1 MFAGRSAVG
10 WAYNWESDNKGL
22 PSDIP
27 YIPTLWGSDSMW
39 TSIWDTNAKLAI
51 NNGAKWFFGPNE
63 PDMDSQANLSPSAAA
78 DLWRQYM
85 EPYAGQVGLVAP
97 AVTSTVS
104 DDTGDAAV
112 GAEWLKEFLE
122 ACSDC
127 TIDAVGQHWYGSYD
141 QVDSFKDTVNKA
153 IEVSGKPVWVNEIG
167 ADGSD
172 DQKAGFLE
180 EVMPWLDSNDQVL

>member
-1 MFAGRSAVG
+1 MFAGHSAVG

-39 TSIWDTNAKLAI
+39 TSIWDTNAKSAI

-63 PDMDSQANLSPSAAA
+63 PDYSEQANLSPDAAA

-97 AVTSTVS
+97 AVTSTVAPMMGS
-104 DDTGDAAV
+104 A
-112 GAEWLKEFLE
+112 WLE
-122 ACSDC
+122 AFLKSCSDC
-127 TIDAVGQHWYGSYD
+127 TIDAVGQHWYGSASD
-141 QVDSFKDTVNKA
+141 VQSFKDTVNKA
-153 IEVSGKPVWVNEIG
+153 IEVSGKGVWVNEIG
-167 ADGSD
+167 ADGTD
-172 DQKAGFLE
+172 DEKAAFLE
-180 EVMPWLDSNDQVL
+180 EIMPWLDGNDQVL